1 MFAQPDLDG
10 ESRFSF
16 QSNDMIAADYDV
28 CVRALPKAGVSNVSK
43 LPKSSITLEISWT
56 YDLFNPVIAENFKLN
71 PIKTEF
77 FHLEESIR
85 RIADDLASSVRNE
98 EVLRDTNGKILF
110 IFPPFF
116 SF

>member
-1 MFAQPDLDG
+1 MDG

-16 QSNDMIAADYDV
+16 QSNDMVAANYDV
-28 CVRALPKAGVSNVSK
+28 CVRSLPKAGVSNVSK
-43 LPKSSITLEISWT
+43 LPKASVMLEISWT

-98 EVLRDTNGKILF
+98 EVLRDTNGTKLLL
-110 IFPPFF
+110 
-116 SF
+116 